1 VPGGHD
7 GANMRKF
14 GHLKLQDLASAAMQ
28 RSLSRD
34 GGAAA
39 SALGSGGGV
48 GSAGESDVVIAQCS
62 SIGSLGPADRWW
74 ETNLRRSLCAIGD
87 GVGGTGVD
95 SKCPIKLVWPSV
107 EAVRTST
114 EGYANGL
121 SIPFSEKNYARQGWI
136 TNYAHHW
143 RAEWCGRT
151 RWSPHIKTYCR
162 YSASDRALRWVVLTS
177 HNVSKAAWGEV
188 QNVGRHNEKL

>member
-1 VPGGHD
+1 MPGEHD
-7 GANMRKF
+7 GANMGTW
-14 GHLKLQDLASAAMQ
+14 GHLKLRKLASAAMHQ
-28 RSLSRD
+28 PPSRD
-34 GGAAA
+34 GGAA

-48 GSAGESDVVIAQCS
+48 GSAGESDVAIAQCS
-62 SIGSLGPADRWW
+62 SIGNLGSKADWW
-74 ETNLRRSLCAIGD
+74 VRDLNRSLC
-87 GVGGTGVD
+87 GTGGVVEY
-95 SKCPIKLVWPSV
+95 PMKLVWPSV
-107 EAVRTST
+107 KAVRTST
-114 EGYANGL
+114 EGYVNGF
-121 SIPFSEKNYARQGWI
+121 SIPFSEKNYARQRWMWRE
-136 TNYAHHW
+136 AHHW